1 MLFVFSI
8 AVLSLNLFLFF
19 STSINIFL
27 ISIIS
32 QSLVYFISYYFF
44 ESYLEKKTF
53 NLRKSDNMLFTKV
66 RNILEETLLDKERRI
81 EVGDKQSLEY
91 QDILNSLDLSIVII
105 DYDYNIIFVNNIFKE
120 TFNLENADNL
130 KIGLRDLSLSENL
143 SNALKTKSKKNF
155 EWNRLIPNDR
165 YYDVTGFPINDF
177 FCVAF
182 KDITAIKNL
191 EMVRTDFVANVSH
204 ELKTPLS
211 SIIGYLETLLTVD
224 DEQNRKKFISI
235 IQDQSNRMNSL
246 IDDLLSLSS
255 IENKKT
261 NENDQFCNLLNTV
274 KIGINS
280 LESKILKKKINVDIN
295 LDQSL
300 LVRCPHEEFI
310 QVVVNIVNN
319 AVKYSKDGTK
329 IIINAREKMNSS
341 TLTEFVEISFKD
353 SGIGIAEEHISRL
366 TERFYR
372 VDSARSKE
380 VGGTGLG
387 LSIVKHILNKN
398 MGFIDIKSEVGKGS
412 EFLITIPKHA

>member
-8 AVLSLNLFLFF
+8 AFLSLNLFLFF

-27 ISIIS
+27 ISLIS

-44 ESYLEKKTF
+44 ENYLEKKTF

-105 DYDYNIIFVNNIFKE
+105 DYDYNIIFVNNNFKE

-143 SNALKTKSKKNF
+143 SSALKSKSKKNF

-165 YYDVTGFPINDF
+165 YYDVIGFPINDF

-224 DEQNRKKFISI
+224 DEKNKKKFISI

-280 LESKILKKKINVDIN
+280 LESKILKKNINVDIN

-300 LVRCPHEEFI
+300 LVGCPHEEFI
-310 QVVVNIVNN
+310 QVVVNLSLI
-319 AVKYSKDGTK
+319 
-329 IIINAREKMNSS
+329 
-341 TLTEFVEISFKD
+341 
-353 SGIGIAEEHISRL
+353 HI
-366 TERFYR
+366 
-372 VDSARSKE
+372 
-380 VGGTGLG
+380 
-387 LSIVKHILNKN
+387 
-398 MGFIDIKSEVGKGS
+398 
-412 EFLITIPKHA
+412 

>member
-1 MLFVFSI
+1 
-8 AVLSLNLFLFF
+8 
-19 STSINIFL
+19 
-27 ISIIS
+27 
-32 QSLVYFISYYFF
+32 
-44 ESYLEKKTF
+44 
-53 NLRKSDNMLFTKV
+53 MLFTKV

-81 EVGDKQSLEY
+81 EINDKQSLEY

-105 DYDYNIIFVNNIFKE
+105 DYDYNIIFVNNTFKE

-143 SNALKTKSKKNF
+143 SSALKSKSKKHF

-165 YYDVTGFPINDF
+165 YYDVIGFPINDF

-211 SIIGYLETLLTVD
+211 SIIGYLETLLSVD
-224 DEQNRKKFISI
+224 DEKNRKKFISI

-280 LESKILKKKINVDIN
+280 LESKILKKNINVDIN

-300 LVRCPHEEFI
+300 LVGCPHEEFI

-319 AVKYSKDGTK
+319 AVKYSKDGAK
-329 IIINAREKMNSS
+329 IFINAREKMNTS
-341 TLTEFVEISFKD
+341 TMTEYVEISFKD
-353 SGIGIAEEHISRL
+353 NGIGIAEEHISRL